1 MGNLLAASMPLII
14 DIVGIVFILIFA
26 VRGMREGFGQIIFST
41 FGTIVCLILSVVLCS
56 YLTTFLGEKFGLI
69 AMVADKLD
77 GPLTKVFGENVMN
90 TSLEGLAE
98 GGLTAAKLQE
108 LKITGI
114 LNKVVLAVVKG
125 TEISDTMLLGDVL
138 CMAFAYYVVLICSA
152 IVLFIVFKILLKIIS
167 ATTEKLR
174 SLVLVAAVDEL
185 LGFVLGLISGVIYME
200 LVIMLIGVLPIPAI
214 QSVSAAIAQ
223 TKVVSLI
230 HNIGIIQLIL
240 NFITS
245 DAVKSFISNIPN
257 K

>member
-41 FGTIVCLILSVVLCS
+41 FGTIACLILSVVLCS
-56 YLTTFLGEKFGLI
+56 YVTTFLGEKFGLV

-77 GPLTKVFGENVMN
+77 GPLTKVFGEGVMS

-98 GGLTAAKLQE
+98 GGLTAAELQE

-125 TEISDTMLLGDVL
+125 ADYANATLLGDVL
-138 CMAFAYYVVLICSA
+138 CMAFAYYIVLICSA
-152 IVLFIVFKILLKIIS
+152 IVLFIIFKILLKILS

-174 SLVLVAAVDEL
+174 SLVLIAAVDEL

-200 LVIMLIGVLPIPAI
+200 LLIMLMGVIPIPAI
-214 QSVSAAIAQ
+214 QSVNAAIAQ

-230 HNIGIIQLIL
+230 HDIGIIQLIL

-245 DAVKSFISNIPN
+245 DAVKSFVSKIPS